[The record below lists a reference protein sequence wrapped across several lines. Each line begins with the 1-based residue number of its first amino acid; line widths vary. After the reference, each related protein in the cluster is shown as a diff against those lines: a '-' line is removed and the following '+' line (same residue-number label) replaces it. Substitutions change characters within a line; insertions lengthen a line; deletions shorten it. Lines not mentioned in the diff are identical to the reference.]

1 MGCFCAGGNIMRFD
15 SNRVAW
21 SLRDAYYE
29 RIHSNKCGTKGMHF
43 FDENR
48 RVEMQVR
55 ALKNDNFAA
64 F

>member
-1 MGCFCAGGNIMRFD
+1 MQFD

-21 SLRDAYYE
+21 SLRDALYE